1 MGTLDCDKVYFLTK
15 HNYVNHLTVIK
26 TEATRFC
33 KKVGQPGC
41 IVPIALVSTEPFF
54 ISDSKVIIHNVAV
67 VICSLLKIYHIQL
80 KSFIVI
86 LRSIECLVL

>member
-1 MGTLDCDKVYFLTK
+1 MFPVFMFFSKPFPAGAARPLLQIHNLEFPLSKQKKMGTLDCDKVYFLTK

-41 IVPIALVSTEPFF
+41 IVPIALVSIEPFF
-54 ISDSKVIIHNVAV
+54 ISDN
-67 VICSLLKIYHIQL
+67 
-80 KSFIVI
+80 F
-86 LRSIECLVL
+86 